1 MKRILAGILALSCG
15 LMTHAQSGE
24 ADPLERE
31 VAELVARDQV
41 TVVHFW
47 APWCGNCK
55 REMRPEGW
63 AKFVESNP
71 AVTVVFLNI
80 WHGGMDPAPGLKA
93 GGLGAQTNFIARTH
107 PNPSRKKGEQLA
119 RFLDLPVG
127 WVPTTWVFRAGKQ
140 RYALNYGEVRFD
152 VLQQMVEDAGRKW

>member
-1 MKRILAGILALSCG
+1 MKFFLAAIFALSAG
-15 LMTHAQSGE
+15 LMARAQAEE
-24 ADPLERE
+24 AGGLERE
-31 VAELVARDQV
+31 IAELVARDQV

-47 APWCGNCK
+47 APWCSNCK
-55 REMRPEGW
+55 REMRPDGW
-63 AKFVESNP
+63 AKFVEANP

-80 WHGGMDPAPGLKA
+80 WHGGMDPAPGLKS
-93 GGLGAQTNFIARTH
+93 GGLGAQENFIARTH

-140 RYALNYGEVRFD
+140 RYALNYGEVRFE

>member
-1 MKRILAGILALSCG
+1 MKWIFPILLGVGLGLTVQAQDDAARALE
-15 LMTHAQSGE
+15 Q
-24 ADPLERE
+24 E
-31 VAELVARDQV
+31 VQALVARDTV

-55 REMRPEGW
+55 REMRPDGW
-63 AKFVESNP
+63 GKFVADNP
-71 AVTVVFLNI
+71 DVTVVFLNI

-93 GGLGAQTNFIARTH
+93 AGLGGQQNFVARTH
-107 PNPSRKKGEQLA
+107 PNPSRKKGDQLV

-140 RYALNYGEVRFD
+140 RYALNYGEVRFEM
-152 VLQQMVEDAGRKW
+152 LQQMVEDAGRKW